1 MNQKRRKKKRN
12 FCIFLYNVTNDVDRT
27 KTPGHHCDVS
37 ADTFLVVGVGSVDD
51 GLCPEGDVV
60 GVALEG
66 LAVGGAVEQ
75 ARQAPHGRRSCSAVR
90 CEPH

>member
-1 MNQKRRKKKRN
+1 M
-12 FCIFLYNVTNDVDRT
+12 
-27 KTPGHHCDVS
+27 
-37 ADTFLVVGVGSVDD
+37 VGVGSVDD